1 MVVLIFNPC
10 IQEAKADSSLW
21 IQAQPSL
28 HSELQATQS
37 HMIRLIQEK
46 KKERKNNNKKLGNF
60 NTQILILKKI

>member
-46 KKERKNNNKKLGNF
+46 KKEKKTTKNLV
-60 NTQILILKKI
+60 ILILIFLFWKK

>member
-21 IQAQPSL
+21 IQAQSSL

-46 KKERKNNNKKLGNF
+46 KRKKKKQQK
-60 NTQILILKKI
+60 TW